1 MRRQLARIEAN
12 ASSERSNRA
21 YKAYQRYRN
30 NIQKSKSW
38 ANEYA
43 RAEAM
48 QNDNYDGA
56 RAVVRQANSR
66 KYSQNTYMGLN
77 QG

>member
-1 MRRQLARIEAN
+1 MRIEAN
-12 ASSERSNRA
+12 ASTERANRA
-21 YKAYQRYRN
+21 YKAYQRYRT
-30 NIQKSKSW
+30 NIQKSRSW
-38 ANEYA
+38 QNEYA

-56 RAVVRQANSR
+56 RAVVRQANAR
-66 KYSQNTYMGLN
+66 QYSQNTYMGLN

>member
-1 MRRQLARIEAN
+1 MRIEAN
-12 ASSERSNRA
+12 ASTERANRA
-21 YKAYQRYRN
+21 YQTYQRYRT
-30 NIQKSKSW
+30 NIQKSRSW
-38 ANEYA
+38 QNEYA

-56 RAVVRQANSR
+56 RAVVRQANAR
-66 KYSQNTYMGLN
+66 QYSQNTYMGLN